1 MAVGGIAV
9 MLPVNGKPAPYW
21 LNDVLAADR
30 RANKPV
36 IRWYDGHKRRTVALE
51 IVEG

>member
-21 LNDVLAADR
+21 LNDVLGADR
-30 RANKPV
+30 RTNKPV
-36 IRWYDGHKRRTVALE
+36 IRWYDGNKRRTAALE

>member
-21 LNDVLAADR
+21 INDVLGADR
-30 RANKPV
+30 RTNKPV
-36 IRWYDGHKRRTVALE
+36 IRWYDGNKRRTAALE